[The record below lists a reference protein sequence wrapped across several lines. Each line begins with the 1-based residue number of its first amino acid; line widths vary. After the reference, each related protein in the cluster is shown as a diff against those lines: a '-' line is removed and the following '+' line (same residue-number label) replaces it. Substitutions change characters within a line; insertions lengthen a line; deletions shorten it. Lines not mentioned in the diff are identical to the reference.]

1 MYSKS
6 GMPRN
11 AERYRLTDITARR
24 RAEEELRAAR
34 RHLEYVLSMSPA
46 VTYVLKLLP
55 DGSVQAD
62 WTSENIERLTGFSAA
77 ESLAPGWWTAHVHPE
92 DRNLAGERLATL
104 LREGRMVQE
113 YRLQHRDGS
122 YLWIRDEGRLVTAE
136 HDHAPTIVGA
146 WTDVTGRRQ
155 EQAEREGQREALAQS
170 QKLADMGTLLASVA
184 HELNNPLSILLGQAG
199 LLVREAADTP
209 VARRA
214 QSMAQAADRC
224 ARIVRNFLSLARHH
238 ASERERLTLNRVVE
252 DAVELLTYA
261 LRVDDVELVLD
272 LAPDLPM
279 VWGDPHQLHQVVVN
293 CLTNAHYAVRQE
305 PRLRRIRITSTRVGD
320 GARLAVE
327 DSGPGIPET
336 IRQKVF
342 EPFFTTKPAGEGT
355 GLGLSLCRGI
365 VEGHGGRVEIATSPA
380 LGGAR
385 LVITLP
391 SGLVP
396 VLQATVADRAAA
408 PSGASHRILVVD
420 DEQPLAEVVAEGLR
434 EAGYSVDVVSGG
446 IDALK
451 KLRTDRFDLVLT
463 DIRMPQLDGI
473 CLYRACQALR
483 SHGLPAFVFMTGDGL
498 TPQTMA
504 FLASPG
510 RVHLEKPFTA
520 DQLRVVLG
528 HVLEPTVPKLHSP
541 IP

>member
-1 MYSKS
+1 MCSQS
-6 GMPRN
+6 GLPRDV
-11 AERYRLTDITARR
+11 ERYRLKDVTARR
-24 RAEEELRAAR
+24 QAEEELRAAR

-55 DGSVQAD
+55 DGTVRAD

-136 HDHAPTIVGA
+136 HDAGPTIVGA
-146 WTDVTGRRQ
+146 WTDITGRRQ

-199 LLVREAADTP
+199 LLVREAGESP

-252 DAVELLTYA
+252 DAVELLAYA

-272 LAPDLPM
+272 LALDLPM
-279 VWGDPHQLHQVVVN
+279 LWGDPHQLHQVVVN
-293 CLTNAHYAVRQE
+293 CLTNAHYAARQE
-305 PRLRRIRITSTRVGD
+305 PRLRRVRISTERVGD
-320 GARLAVE
+320 GARLTVE

-336 IRQKVF
+336 IRQQVF

-355 GLGLSLCRGI
+355 GLGLPLCRGI
-365 VEGHGGRVEIATSPA
+365 VEGHGGQVAIDTSA
-380 LGGAR
+380 VLGGAR
-385 LVITLP
+385 VVITLP
-391 SGLVP
+391 SGVP
-396 VLQATVADRAAA
+396 PPLRTPATERPAA
-408 PSGASHRILVVD
+408 PSTVSHRILVVD
-420 DEQPLAEVVAEGLR
+420 DEPPLADVVAEGLR
-434 EAGYSVDVVSGG
+434 EAGYAVDVVFGG
-446 IDALK
+446 IEALK
-451 KLRTDRFDLVLT
+451 KLRTDRFDLVLA

-483 SHGLPAFVFMTGDGL
+483 AHSLPAFVFMTGDGL
-498 TPQTMA
+498 TPQTVA

-520 DQLRVVLG
+520 DQLRTVLG
-528 HVLEPTVPKLHSP
+528 NVLDPAAPTLRPP
-541 IP
+541 AC